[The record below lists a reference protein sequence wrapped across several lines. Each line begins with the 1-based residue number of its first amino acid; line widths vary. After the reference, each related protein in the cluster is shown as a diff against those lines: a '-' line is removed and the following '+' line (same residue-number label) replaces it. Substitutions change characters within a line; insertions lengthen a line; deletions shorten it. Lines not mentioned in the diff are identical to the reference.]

1 MNLDFEPHPNHCV
14 DVGFG
19 AQSDKTPSEMTAAV
33 KKKRPIA
40 ILPKIPIEVRWSK
53 AVLISKSREKE
64 KSKT

>member
-1 MNLDFEPHPNHCV
+1 M

-40 ILPKIPIEVRWSK
+40 ILPKIPIEVKWSK
-53 AVLISKSREKE
+53 TVFISKSRQKE
-64 KSKT
+64 KRQD